1 MLDDE
6 ITKGITVR
14 ETNYHRFIPEDG
26 RDRREEAKLGET
38 GETVVIPLGMQI
50 RHVPRPF
57 ISLGKESGLEYK
69 IP

>member
-1 MLDDE
+1 MVE
-6 ITKGITVR
+6 IGGK
-14 ETNYHRFIPEDG
+14 
-26 RDRREEAKLGET
+26 KLGET